1 VFDLK
6 ISTLTVFLISFVTIG
21 FLHVFHW
28 ENLYNTQLIQGSYD
42 VIDRTPA
49 WRVNQSRLMGPAML
63 KVMTLLGISKWWA
76 IRIFVLIFVLLNN
89 LLFTKCISLLSQSK
103 FEILNSL
110 IIFNALF
117 IIAQDQ
123 WLFVWDFID
132 ITFFILYGLILM
144 KNYYIKYL
152 FIINFFHI
160 FNRETALIMSI
171 FFIYTIFMKKNR
183 NLKELLKDKMFY
195 GLTFNLFFGTAY
207 TYLSRKYL
215 FIRQSELTGG
225 GQDLNNNFLGGNWV
239 TPLYNYNTLF
249 NGETVS
255 NTLILT
261 AVLLVFYF
269 ILRNYKQFSENE
281 KMLSIATLINILP
294 VFLFGVFIETRQYF
308 PSLVML
314 AYLIFSNSITNTE
327 ITNK

>member
-1 VFDLK
+1 
-6 ISTLTVFLISFVTIG
+6 
-21 FLHVFHW
+21 
-28 ENLYNTQLIQGSYD
+28 
-42 VIDRTPA
+42 
-49 WRVNQSRLMGPAML
+49 M
-63 KVMTLLGISKWWA
+63 
-76 IRIFVLIFVLLNN
+76 IF
-89 LLFTKCISLLSQSK
+89 
-103 FEILNSL
+103 
-110 IIFNALF
+110 FNAFF

>member
-1 VFDLK
+1 MLNIK
-6 ISTLTVFLISFVTIG
+6 ISKLTVFLISFATIG
-21 FLHVFHW
+21 FLHAFHW

-76 IRIFVLIFVLLNN
+76 MRIFALIFVLLNN
-89 LLFTKCISLLSQSK
+89 FLFAKCISLLTNSK

-110 IIFNALF
+110 IVFNALF

-132 ITFFILYGLILM
+132 ITFFILYGLIILDSH
-144 KNYYIKYL
+144 YIKYL
-152 FIINFFHI
+152 FVINFFHI
-160 FNRETALIMSI
+160 FNRETALIMGI
-171 FFIYTIFMKKNR
+171 FFIYIIFMKKNR
-183 NLKELLKDKMFY
+183 NLNNLFRDKLFY
-195 GLTFNLFFGTAY
+195 GLVFNLFFGTAY
-207 TYLSRKYL
+207 TYLSRKFL
-215 FIRQSELTGG
+215 FIRQSDMTGG

-239 TPLYNYNTLF
+239 TPMLNYGTLF

-261 AVLLVFYF
+261 SVILVLYFLV
-269 ILRNYKQFSENE
+269 RNYKQFSSKE
-281 KMLSIATLINILP
+281 KLLSIATIINIFP
-294 VFLFGVFIETRQYF
+294 VFIFGVFIETRQFF
-308 PSLVML
+308 PSIVML
-314 AYLIFSNSITNTE
+314 AYLIFLNSIKKTE
-327 ITNK
+327 ISI

>member
-1 VFDLK
+1 MLNIK
-6 ISTLTVFLISFVTIG
+6 ISKFTVFLVSFATIG
-21 FLHVFHW
+21 FLHAFHW

-49 WRVNQSRLMGPAML
+49 WRVNQSRLIGPVML

-76 IRIFVLIFVLLNN
+76 MRIFVLIFVLLNN
-89 LLFTKCISLLSQSK
+89 FLFTKCISLLSQSK

-110 IIFNALF
+110 IVFNALF
-117 IIAQDQ
+117 IIAQDT
-123 WLFVWDFID
+123 WLYVWDFID

-152 FIINFFHI
+152 FMINFFHI

-183 NLKELLKDKMFY
+183 NLNDLLKDKIFY
-195 GLTFNLFFGTAY
+195 GLIFNLFFGTAY

-225 GQDLNNNFLGGNWV
+225 GQDLNNNFLGGNWI
-239 TPLYNYNTLF
+239 TPILNYDTLF

-255 NTLILT
+255 NILIL
-261 AVLLVFYF
+261 ASVLLVFYF
-269 ILRNYKQFSENE
+269 ILRNYKQFSNKERL
-281 KMLSIATLINILP
+281 LSIATVINIFP
-294 VFLFGVFIETRQYF
+294 VFIFGIFIETRQYF
-308 PSLVML
+308 PSIVML
-314 AYLIFSNSITNTE
+314 VYLIFSTSIKKTE